1 MELWRSCAARAL
13 LLLAA
18 GLCLLPASGCVRA
31 GETGLLSVRV
41 TDGWTDAPIENARVV
56 IPESGG
62 VCQTD
67 GNGRTGLMEVPVL
80 RDAHFR
86 HILPQDWGTVTVL
99 VYAEGYYACAL
110 YHARVAADAP
120 REDLPIRLFPNDGT
134 LETPFSLIESP
145 DEDWVR
151 EMLHRYGS

>member
-13 LLLAA
+13 LHLAA
-18 GLCLLPASGCVRA
+18 GLCLLPAPGCVRA

-67 GNGRTGLMEVPVL
+67 GNGRTVLMEVPVL